1 MEVNFLV
8 AFTGGVV
15 SFFAPCVVPLL
26 PAYIGY
32 VTGVSLTDLREKGVG
47 AYRKQLVASS
57 LAYVVGFALVFVVL
71 GAAAGGFGAVL
82 RVYDVWIQ
90 RIGGMLI
97 MAWALQF
104 MGVVKI
110 PELAVGRRWQLPAWA
125 QHLGYGRALILGVVF
140 AITWTPCV
148 GAVLGAI
155 LTLAAASQTVTIGA
169 TMLGLYAL
177 GIAVPFVVLSLTLA
191 QAPGV
196 IKTIEK
202 YSRVMSQVAGV
213 MLFLIGFLVFNNTV
227 GLISQD
233 LTYNKLNSILF
244 EIAFSLG
251 YKVR

>member
-1 MEVNFLV
+1 MPINFLV
-8 AFTGGVV
+8 AFTSGVV
-15 SFFAPCVVPLL
+15 SFAAPCVVPLL

-32 VTGVSLTDLREKGVG
+32 VTGVGLKDLREKGLVG
-47 AYRKQLVASS
+47 YRRQVVISS
-57 LAYVVGFALVFVVL
+57 LAYVVGFALVFVML

-90 RIGGMLI
+90 RMGGILI
-97 MAWALQF
+97 MAWAFQF

-110 PELAVGRRWQLPAWA
+110 PGLAMGRGWQLPAWA
-125 QHLGYGRALILGVVF
+125 QHLGYGRALVLGIVF

-177 GIAVPFVVLSLTLA
+177 GIAVPFVALSLTLA

-196 IKTIEK
+196 IKIIER
-202 YSRVMSQVAGV
+202 YSGLMSRVAGV
-213 MLFLIGFLVFNNTV
+213 MLLIIGFLVFNNTV
-227 GLISQD
+227 GLISED

-244 EIAFSLG
+244 EIAFRLG
-251 YKVR
+251 YQIR